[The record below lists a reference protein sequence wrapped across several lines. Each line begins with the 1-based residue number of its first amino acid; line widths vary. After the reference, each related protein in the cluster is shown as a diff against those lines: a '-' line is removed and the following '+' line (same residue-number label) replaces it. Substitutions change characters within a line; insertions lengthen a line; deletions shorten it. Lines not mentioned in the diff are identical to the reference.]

1 MMDVRADDTAAA
13 SGTAEG
19 TGCPGRPI
27 EMNKPTPLAI
37 ILVAM
42 HRRWAE
48 GDEAGAV
55 ALARVAAPYVHPRAP
70 AAKTTMDVSLVQDA
84 ELDSLCHEGGAG
96 AAPEDTGQPE

>member
-1 MMDVRADDTAAA
+1 ML
-13 SGTAEG
+13 
-19 TGCPGRPI
+19 
-27 EMNKPTPLAI
+27 KPSPLTI

-70 AAKTTMDVSLVQDA
+70 AVKNNMDVSLIHDA
-84 ELDSLCHEGGAG
+84 ELDAFCHEGGTG
-96 AAPEDTGQPE
+96 AAPEDTVQPE